1 MATKELSKNKD
12 VQQEVLF
19 LLSLDRDAISTEF
32 CIEENGLEVI
42 TLDNVSE
49 GDD

>member
-12 VQQEVLF
+12 VQREVLR

-32 CIEENGLEVI
+32 RVEENGLEVI
-42 TLDNVSE
+42 TPDNISE
-49 GDD
+49 GDG